1 MLEDLII
8 LSTDCSD
15 GMTAERSRHC
25 AMEVVERALNFDG
38 VKPSLVS
45 RIAVEV
51 GAEIIEG
58 DYTPGA
64 DLNSVDLSQR
74 YSTSRTPVR
83 EALMLLEKEGL
94 VVIPPRRR
102 PRVVGFEVKDV
113 REIYRTR
120 CALLEF
126 IAADVAR
133 KATTEDIAALEKICD
148 RMAFFF
154 QREDYHAYL
163 WSNVSFH
170 DFNTD
175 LSGNR
180 TVKRIIDSLL
190 LRTLPLRRLS
200 LSTGDAVKHSLED
213 HLLLVRAFKDRD
225 PNLAAAIL
233 RSNHMRSL
241 VRLEQRLGGGK
252 AALGPDVQM
261 DPEAGDL

>member
-1 MLEDLII
+1 MK
-8 LSTDCSD
+8 
-15 GMTAERSRHC
+15 
-25 AMEVVERALNFDG
+25 VVERALDIDG
-38 VKPSLVS
+38 AKPSLVAQ
-45 RIAVEV
+45 IGIEV

-58 DYTPGA
+58 DRAPGD

-102 PRVVGFEVKDV
+102 PRVVTFDVMDV

-133 KATTEDIAALEKICD
+133 KATEADIAQLDDICG
-148 RMAFFF
+148 RMAHFHE
-154 QREDYHAYL
+154 REDYRAYL

-170 DFNTD
+170 DLNTD
-175 LSGNR
+175 LAGNR

-200 LSTGDAVKHSLED
+200 LSTGPAVRHSLED
-213 HLLLVRAFKDRD
+213 HQLLVRAYRDRD

-233 RSNHMRSL
+233 RSNHLRSL
-241 VRLEQRLGGGK
+241 KRLEGSLAGG
-252 AALGPDVQM
+252 PVQ
-261 DPEAGDL
+261 